1 MKKKNSKKLIRNIEA
16 ARTFC
21 FRLYKKGDFN
31 RGDTEYRRACGNQR
45 LRRLA
50 IRQSLKQE
58 SPDFGRGECQFSMA
72 VKEFRISVTKRG
84 ILTQMKQNIEKI
96 NIINFDQNSTSKKEV
111 P

>member
-1 MKKKNSKKLIRNIEA
+1 MATRFIKSWFSK
-16 ARTFC
+16 TP
-21 FRLYKKGDFN
+21 DFN

-72 VKEFRISVTKRG
+72 VKEYRISMVVGRG
-84 ILTQMKQNIEKI
+84 IEKI
-96 NIINFDQNSTSKKEV
+96 NIINFDQNSTNKKEV
-111 P
+111 S

>member
-1 MKKKNSKKLIRNIEA
+1 MKKKNSKKLIGNIENA
-16 ARTFC
+16 KAFC

-72 VKEFRISVTKRG
+72 VKGFRISVVIGRG
-84 ILTQMKQNIEKI
+84 IEKI
-96 NIINFDQNSTSKKEV
+96 NIINFDQNSTNKKEV
-111 P
+111 S